1 MSGGWCWVVDGGGLG
16 CEELGRGWG
25 DRGLGCGECLLDRHQ
40 GGVCMIWVMSSK
52 GYVQCYKFVNST

>member
-1 MSGGWCWVVDGGGLG
+1 MS

-25 DRGLGCGECLLDRHQ
+25 DRGLGCGECLLDGHQ
-40 GGVCMIWVMSSK
+40 GGVCMIRVMSSK